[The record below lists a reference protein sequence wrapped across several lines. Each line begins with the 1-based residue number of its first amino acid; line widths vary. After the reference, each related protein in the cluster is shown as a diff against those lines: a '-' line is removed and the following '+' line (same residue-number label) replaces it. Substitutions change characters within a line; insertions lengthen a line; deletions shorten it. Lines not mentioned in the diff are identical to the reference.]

1 MKLLNSFNCYVLGLI
16 AVNFVPDGAEQE
28 GPDADGG
35 EEPADEDGDSS
46 SGLPKPELR
55 LDR

>member
-1 MKLLNSFNCYVLGLI
+1 M
-16 AVNFVPDGAEQE
+16 NFVPDGAEQE
-28 GPDADGG
+28 GPDADGR

-46 SGLPKPELR
+46 SGLPKPDLP